1 MWIRL
6 RFIVLMWL
14 SLIAACASVH
24 HQPQP
29 ILERIDRPLAGGDAT
44 ASRDLGA
51 CRTEARESAPV
62 SIQPRWLP
70 PLGFTDSG
78 VVLGT
83 VDNSHPTWPSQ
94 EAYRQALTSCLI
106 ARGYQ
111 IRGWQ

>member
-1 MWIRL
+1 MWITLRL
-6 RFIVLMWL
+6 IALIWL
-14 SLIAACASVH
+14 FSIAACASVR

-29 ILERIDRPLAGGDAT
+29 ILERIDHQLGVGDPT

-51 CRTEARESAPV
+51 CRAEVREAAPV

-70 PLGFTDSG
+70 PLGITDSG

-83 VDNSHPTWPSQ
+83 VGNSHPTWPSQ
-94 EAYRQALTSCLI
+94 EAYRQALARCLI

>member
-1 MWIRL
+1 MPL
-6 RFIVLMWL
+6 RFIALICL
-14 SLIAACASVH
+14 SMMVACASAH

-29 ILERIDRPLAGGDAT
+29 ILERLDRPLAVGDPT

-51 CRTEARESAPV
+51 CRTEIRESAPV

-70 PLGFTDSG
+70 PLAITDSG

-83 VDNSHPTWPSQ
+83 VDQPHQAWPTE
-94 EAYRQALTSCLI
+94 EAYRQPLKQCLV
-106 ARGYQ
+106 ARGYE